1 MSIIRVDRSAMRL
14 HGWLVRVNFLDAAKR
29 RFFSDRRY
37 GSSTAA
43 HSKARQ
49 LNDSLSPYA
58 REVLA
63 LGRRLHVRRTTRFG
77 TPGVTL
83 ITSKPPGPEWVAY
96 WIDDDGR
103 RAQRRFSISRLGA
116 DAAMRLAL
124 EARSRF
130 TARDAERLAKI
141 MSEVAELLETAAK
154 TRPSG

>member
-14 HGWLVRVNFLDAAKR
+14 HGWLVSVNFLGVTNR

-37 GSSTAA
+37 GSSKAA

-49 LNDSLSPYA
+49 LNDLLSAYA

-63 LGRRLHVRRTTRFG
+63 LGRRLHVRTTTRFG

-83 ITSKPPGPEWVAY
+83 VTRTAAEPHWVAY

-103 RAQRRFSISRLGA
+103 RVQRRFSISRHGPG
-116 DAAMRLAL
+116 AAMQLAL
-124 EARSRF
+124 QARSRF
-130 TARDAERLAKI
+130 AARDAQRLARI
-141 MSEVAELLETAAK
+141 MSEVAELLETA
-154 TRPSG
+154 PSAEKR